1 MQQKHKASLGSEN
14 YVKRRGQNTE
24 IRFMHNLWKFLKTSE
39 LRYRRVS
46 SLISAP
52 STTHQPR
59 SRDPATQVA
68 GGAHQSGWPNA

>member
-24 IRFMHNLWKFLKTSE
+24 IQFMHNLWKFLKNSE

-46 SLISAP
+46 RLISTP
-52 STTHQPR
+52 STTHPLEINL
-59 SRDPATQVA
+59 S
-68 GGAHQSGWPNA
+68 SIKIFS